1 MSLDGSAAMAWHVA
15 SVSRGGGE
23 QRNAGEMGFRFL
35 KYLQRKNEH
44 GWACRILFWLFWFR
58 QIRLGLLALAGFN
71 TFQNMFGWCARMWF
85 NDVAPS
91 SPKKNKHSS
100 FSHTSQIPWFRI
112 SRWLWNKS
120 KPMISQVF
128 LFDKFKSNH
137 WNLWKFPLKYIKM
150 GFSRDLSHEPINISP
165 LLTTFNLSTS
175 TWHVLWSH
183 RFFTQRRSSRS
194 CPGVA
199 RWNASS
205 AMAWPWRYYEAIMA
219 ETPQTWFERTICWVI
234 IIYI

>member
-91 SPKKNKHSS
+91 SPKKKRNTQVSATHPKSHDLESQDGSEIRVNQWFRRCFCLISS
-100 FSHTSQIPWFRI
+100 SQITEI
-112 SRWLWNKS
+112 SEN
-120 KPMISQVF
+120 
-128 LFDKFKSNH
+128 
-137 WNLWKFPLKYIKM
+137 
-150 GFSRDLSHEPINISP
+150 SH
-165 LLTTFNLSTS
+165 
-175 TWHVLWSH
+175 
-183 RFFTQRRSSRS
+183 
-194 CPGVA
+194 
-199 RWNASS
+199 
-205 AMAWPWRYYEAIMA
+205 
-219 ETPQTWFERTICWVI
+219 
-234 IIYI
+234 